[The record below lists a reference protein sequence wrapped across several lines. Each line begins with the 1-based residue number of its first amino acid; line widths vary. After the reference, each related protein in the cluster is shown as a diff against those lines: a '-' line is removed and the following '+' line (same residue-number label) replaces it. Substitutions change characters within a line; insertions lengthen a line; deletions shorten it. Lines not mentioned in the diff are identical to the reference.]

1 MVADVLLSQRRFARF
16 ANDVRM
22 TRNVS
27 DPAASNRGSRR
38 WLQVL
43 VNCRPGPL
51 NAAICDRLTEAPHDI
66 DWRSPLLNDHYAEYR
81 DQEFVDRLASSRYL
95 TQTLEP
101 RRLLADFWPRFG
113 PQWDGLAV
121 TDKGQILLVEA
132 KAHISEMVAA
142 PSQARGEPAVRLI
155 QESLGETKSF
165 LKSRAPADWST
176 SFYQYA
182 NRLAHLYWLREL
194 NGLNA
199 YLVNVFFLAD
209 EEMIGPKTTEEWEAA
224 IRLQGVFLGVR
235 QPATSGYALH
245 PWVGAYVVDV
255 FIDTNKIPVRYP
267 PPI

>member
-1 MVADVLLSQRRFARF
+1 
-16 ANDVRM
+16 M

-27 DPAASNRGSRR
+27 DPAAANRGSRR

-43 VNCRPGPL
+43 VNCRPGLL
-51 NAAICDRLTEAPHDI
+51 NEAICDRLAESPHDI
-66 DWRSPLLNDHYAEYR
+66 DWRSPLLSDHYAEYR

-95 TQTLEP
+95 TQTPAQTPAQTLEP
-101 RRLLADFWPRFG
+101 RRPLADFWPRFG

-132 KAHISEMVAA
+132 KAHISEMVTA

-155 QESLGETKSF
+155 QESLEEIKSF

-199 YLVNVFFLAD
+199 YLVNVFLLGD

-224 IRLQGVFLGVR
+224 IRLQEVFLGVR
-235 QPATSGYALH
+235 QPATSGYMLH
-245 PWVGAYVVDV
+245 PWVGAYAIDV

>member
-1 MVADVLLSQRRFARF
+1 MVADVLLSQRRFAK
-16 ANDVRM
+16 DVCM

-43 VNCRPGPL
+43 VNCRPGL
-51 NAAICDRLTEAPHDI
+51 LDEAICDRLADSPHDI
-66 DWRSPLLNDHYAEYR
+66 DWRSPLLSDHYAEYR
-81 DQEFVDRLASSRYL
+81 DQEFVDRLASSRHL
-95 TQTLEP
+95 TQPLEP
-101 RRLLADFWPRFG
+101 RRPLADFWPRFG

-132 KAHISEMVAA
+132 KAHISEMVTA
-142 PSQARGEPAVRLI
+142 PSQARGESAVRLI
-155 QESLGETKSF
+155 QESLGEIKSF

-199 YLVNVFFLAD
+199 YLVNVFLLGD

-224 IRLQGVFLGVR
+224 IRLQEVFLGVR

-245 PWVGAYVVDV
+245 PWVGAYAIDV
-255 FIDTNKIPVRYP
+255 FIDTNTIPVRYP